1 MFKWG
6 YKIAVWLMSRS
17 GPFGMTEKSSDRVGR
32 AIGLRNRRRPR
43 FYSVSLMVGIGLGRE
58 VGVLVYG
65 VSRLVGGGGMV
76 QVGSGGA

>member
-1 MFKWG
+1 M
-6 YKIAVWLMSRS
+6 WLVSRP
-17 GPFGMTEKSSDRVGR
+17 GPFGMTEKSSDRVGG
-32 AIGLRNRRRPR
+32 AIGLRNRRRPFA
-43 FYSVSLMVGIGLGRE
+43 FYSVSLMVGIGLGWE